1 MFPDGEFGTEVP
13 GRGWYSVRRPGP
25 GDIEA
30 LYPLG
35 KTEIGPGIATPDTV
49 SRVQRHNSDSVWII
63 LHREKSLQEVPTMK
77 GFWAFLMLTPEGV
90 TALKEGE
97 LDPLN
102 PDLSLVH
109 TNGIRPAALY
119 IWAIVAR
126 RLMAYTLNPIARA
139 LGKQIYGGVPLI
151 SVAATLGGEQS
162 LIGFGFHPIEPKPES
177 AAPRLYIL
185 GEADTAVART

>member
-1 MFPDGEFGTEVP
+1 MFPEGEFGMEVP
-13 GRGWYSVRRPGP
+13 GRGWFSVRRPSL

-35 KTEIGPGIATPDTV
+35 TAEIGPGIATPDIV
-49 SRVQRHNSDSVWII
+49 AGVQHHNRDSVWVI
-63 LHREKSLQEVPTMK
+63 LHRDKSLAETPVMK
-77 GFWAFLMLTPEGV
+77 GFWAFLMLTEEGV
-90 TALKEGE
+90 IALKQGE
-97 LDPLN
+97 LDPLA
-102 PDLSLVH
+102 PDHSLIHV
-109 TNGIRPAALY
+109 TGIRPAALY

-162 LIGFGFHPIEPKPES
+162 LVGFGFQPIEPRARPTS
-177 AAPRLYIL
+177 PRLFIL
-185 GEADTAVART
+185 GQADTAVART

>member
-13 GRGWYSVRRPGP
+13 GRGWFSVRRPSA

-30 LYPLG
+30 LYPIG
-35 KTEIGPGIATPDTV
+35 VSEIGPGIARPEIV
-49 SRVQRHNSDSVWII
+49 SGVQKHNRDSVWVI
-63 LHREKSLQEVPTMK
+63 LHREKSLEETPIMK
-77 GFWAFLMLTPEGV
+77 GFWAFLMLKEEGV
-90 TALKEGE
+90 AALTEGE

-102 PDLSLVH
+102 PDLSLIHV
-109 TNGIRPAALY
+109 NGIRPAALY

-162 LIGFGFHPIEPKPES
+162 LIGFGFQPIDRSKPKS
-177 AAPRLYIL
+177 PRLFIL
-185 GEADTAVART
+185 GQADTAVART

>member
-1 MFPDGEFGTEVP
+1 MFPDGEFGMEVP
-13 GRGWYSVRRPGP
+13 GRGWFSVRRPSI

-35 KTEIGPGIATPDTV
+35 VSEIGPGIATPETV
-49 SRVQRHNSDSVWII
+49 ARIQNHNRDSVWVI
-63 LHREKSLQEVPTMK
+63 LHREKSLDETPVMK
-77 GFWAFLMLTPEGV
+77 GFWAFLMLKEEGV
-90 TALKEGE
+90 EALRLGE

-102 PDLSLVH
+102 PDLSLIHV
-109 TNGIRPAALY
+109 TGVRPAALY

-162 LIGFGFHPIEPKPES
+162 LLGFGFTPVDKAKPES
-177 AAPRLYIL
+177 PRLFIL
-185 GEADTAVART
+185 GQADTAVART